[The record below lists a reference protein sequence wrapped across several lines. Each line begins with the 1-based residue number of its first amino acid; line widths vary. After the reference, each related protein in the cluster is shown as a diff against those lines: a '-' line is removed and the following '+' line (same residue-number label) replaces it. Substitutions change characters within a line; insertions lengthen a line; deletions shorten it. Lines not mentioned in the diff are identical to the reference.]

1 MNTMRH
7 IPTNL
12 YIDTEVIVRNNLELD
27 TGGFKQLKE
36 VFERGDLRLLVPKMM
51 ERELFRKYKKR
62 SEEAAKALE
71 KAHKFHPVNSLPLD
85 VLPSGTELEKQCL
98 DELKRQWEE
107 FKKYFVLEELP
118 LVGNLEEVVDWYFE
132 TEAPFSKKKSKKNF
146 QMPSF
151 SVHWKIT
158 IDKTTKQVLPS

>member
-51 ERELFRKYKKR
+51 ERELFRKY
-62 SEEAAKALE
+62 
-71 KAHKFHPVNSLPLD
+71 
-85 VLPSGTELEKQCL
+85 
-98 DELKRQWEE
+98 
-107 FKKYFVLEELP
+107 
-118 LVGNLEEVVDWYFE
+118 
-132 TEAPFSKKKSKKNF
+132 
-146 QMPSF
+146 MPRR
-151 SVHWKIT
+151 
-158 IDKTTKQVLPS
+158 

>member
-85 VLPSGTELEKQCL
+85 VLPSGTELE
-98 DELKRQWEE
+98 E